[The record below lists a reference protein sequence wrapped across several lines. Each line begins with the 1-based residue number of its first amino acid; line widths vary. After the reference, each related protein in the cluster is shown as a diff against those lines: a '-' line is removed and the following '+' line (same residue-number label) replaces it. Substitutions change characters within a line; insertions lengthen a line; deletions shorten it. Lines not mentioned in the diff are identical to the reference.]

1 MDRHPQQIKRSRQD
15 KKKHHRNIAKASEMK
30 TIIKTVMDEKKL
42 SKVEKIYNK
51 AVSNIDKMVN
61 TGQLKK
67 NTAARRKSKL
77 ARHLNSLNK

>member
-1 MDRHPQQIKRSRQD
+1 MDRHPQHIKRERKD

-42 SKVEKIYNK
+42 SKVENIYNK

>member
-1 MDRHPQQIKRSRQD
+1 
-15 KKKHHRNIAKASEMK
+15 MK